1 MPPRVILKWVYATI
15 IGWSLLYP
23 VCVSN
28 CERDHASWSSA
39 FTLRNSYGWQCS
51 LKVSNSNIW
60 SIRTHHLP
68 CKLEHKSKSTH
79 SNWVW
84 NFNKMNPGCSHEY
97 RKRKPS
103 NSRPQAQNALRK
115 SHRWRQ
121 PDGYCCNKQFARVLL
136 LQKCVLTV
144 ISNENGKSTPI
155 PAHRSKHFLT
165 ATETGKYNYDKYR
178 IHNIQSY
185 ASLALQRQM
194 VSLWDCRENST
205 QALWR

>member
-1 MPPRVILKWVYATI
+1 
-15 IGWSLLYP
+15 
-23 VCVSN
+23 
-28 CERDHASWSSA
+28 
-39 FTLRNSYGWQCS
+39 
-51 LKVSNSNIW
+51 
-60 SIRTHHLP
+60 
-68 CKLEHKSKSTH
+68 
-79 SNWVW
+79 
-84 NFNKMNPGCSHEY
+84 MNPGCSHEY

-205 QALWR
+205 QAL